1 MALTTGLSGDVGVP
15 ATQNETIYA
24 LPHLY
29 ISGLQLSAATPTAAT
44 VIAVSPGA
52 CRDSTN
58 SMDMVV
64 GLQNYFGIDNPSLQ
78 FLNYQAGLFI
88 NSAINGVNGLDT
100 GAIAAS
106 QQYAVYLIGDSRNY
120 NTTGAVLSLTS
131 NVAPTLPAGYDSYR
145 LIGFWA
151 TDSSKHFVYATV
163 KPQNFG
169 GALAYFNSPGVTV
182 LSGGNA
188 TTFTSI
194 DLTTNSAI
202 PTTTLENIVVTF
214 LATFTPAAVGDVA
227 QFRPHGSSATGNL
240 PTITGIQAGFA
251 QNQYI
256 QVIAG
261 VNSTV
266 PAIDYLVTSSSDALT
281 LQVVEWVGVSN
292 TAYPA
297 LV

>member
-1 MALTTGLSGDVGVP
+1 MTTGISGDAGGLVP
-15 ATQNETIYA
+15 SSQNETIYA

-29 ISGLQLSAATPTAAT
+29 ISGLQLSAATPTGAT
-44 VIAVSPGA
+44 VIAVAPGA
-52 CRDSTN
+52 ARDSTN
-58 SMDMVV
+58 SMDIVV
-64 GLQNYFGIDNPSLQ
+64 GLQNYFGIDNPPAQ
-78 FLNYQAGLFI
+78 FSGYQPGLFI
-88 NSAINGVNGLDT
+88 NSTVNGVNGLDT
-100 GAIAAS
+100 GSIAAS
-106 QQYAVYLIGDSRNY
+106 TQYAIYLIGDSRNY
-120 NTTGAVLSLTS
+120 NNAGAMLSLTS
-131 NVAPTLPAGYDSYR
+131 NPAPTLPSGYDSYR

-151 TDSSKHFVYATV
+151 TDGSKHFVYATN

-169 GALAYFNSPGVTV
+169 GALPYFNSPGVTV

-188 TTFTSI
+188 TSFTAI

-202 PTTTLENIVVTF
+202 PTTTLQNIVVTF
-214 LATFTPAAVGDVA
+214 LATFTPVAVGDVA
-227 QFRPHGSSATGNL
+227 QFRPTGSAATANI

-251 QNQYI
+251 QTQYI

-261 VNSTV
+261 VGANK
-266 PAIDYLVTSSSDALT
+266 PEIDYLVTSGSDALT